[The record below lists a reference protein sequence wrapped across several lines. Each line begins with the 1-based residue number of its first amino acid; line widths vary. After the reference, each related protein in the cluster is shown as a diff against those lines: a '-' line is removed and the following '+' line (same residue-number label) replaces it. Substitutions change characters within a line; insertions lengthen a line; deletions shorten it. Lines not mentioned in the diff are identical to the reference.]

1 MENLYGRCHLLT
13 PWTDWDVSI
22 HENPAQISRQGRS
35 MTYPFDFEIDE
46 FSQTGR
52 FSSTTDLPY
61 YDTTLSSCT
70 CYDFQNR
77 HLPCKHIYRLAVE
90 LGIVEIVK
98 RSSTH
103 YDKDILQ
110 EIRASGDIDNHPE
123 QKKRIASARSAK
135 TTPDSIDT
143 EHKTGIFPGSGK
155 QPYITTLSSCTCVDF
170 VRRKLP
176 CKHIYRLAIELG
188 EMDLTADVGTNRN
201 CELSLAAAVEVVESL
216 SDFEQRIIQNELCLT
231 LGDEHYEFYR
241 FVSETTSNFLS
252 CPLVVHGDPTTIL
265 SMFRRNRIISQLDSD
280 GYSGFKR
287 NCSLKTLFEWCKENT
302 RDYQVY
308 FPPAYSFH
316 FSDKLLRNRRQLY
329 TYLYRKYDWDSNHMH
344 MFHDSAGTY
353 EGFAPYP
360 RGSIPSAH
368 DSHLY
373 YFPNDKITD
382 LLTAHNCNRCLN
394 GFRVHLSRSDALGS
408 D

>member
-13 PWTDWDVSI
+13 PWTDWGVSI

-201 CELSLAAAVEVVESL
+201 RELSLAAA
-216 SDFEQRIIQNELCLT
+216 T
-231 LGDEHYEFYR
+231 
-241 FVSETTSNFLS
+241 
-252 CPLVVHGDPTTIL
+252 
-265 SMFRRNRIISQLDSD
+265 
-280 GYSGFKR
+280 
-287 NCSLKTLFEWCKENT
+287 
-302 RDYQVY
+302 
-308 FPPAYSFH
+308 
-316 FSDKLLRNRRQLY
+316 
-329 TYLYRKYDWDSNHMH
+329 DSNIK
-344 MFHDSAGTY
+344 AALWG
-353 EGFAPYP
+353 G
-360 RGSIPSAH
+360 
-368 DSHLY
+368 
-373 YFPNDKITD
+373 DKD
-382 LLTAHNCNRCLN
+382 L
-394 GFRVHLSRSDALGS
+394 SQEDIDALW
-408 D
+408 DDVRAYAEFKTQQRKKNR